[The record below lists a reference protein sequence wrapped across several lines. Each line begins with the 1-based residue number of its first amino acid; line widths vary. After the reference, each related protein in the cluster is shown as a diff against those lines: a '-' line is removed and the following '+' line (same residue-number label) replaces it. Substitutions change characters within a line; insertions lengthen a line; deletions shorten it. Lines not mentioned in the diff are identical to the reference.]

1 MELCVNEAAQFCIW
15 GCVPSLEHQCS
26 PEEDAS
32 GWDFGESIMPA
43 QISLLLLV
51 SAKISHW
58 DAAGTVWKCQ
68 NGCAKS
74 EKKTQKKWKNDCYD
88 FITFKYIWATLKDCI
103 AALMAVQVF
112 VVGFH
117 IYNHYLFIF
126 FLYITVIKKK

>member
-1 MELCVNEAAQFCIW
+1 M
-15 GCVPSLEHQCS
+15 
-26 PEEDAS
+26 
-32 GWDFGESIMPA
+32 
-43 QISLLLLV
+43 LLV
-51 SAKISHW
+51 QCENAKM
-58 DAAGTVWKCQ
+58 DVQ
-68 NGCAKS
+68 NQKRKP
-74 EKKTQKKWKNDCYD
+74 KKTWKNDCYD